1 MQNHLFFS
9 LLILYHVIQY
19 SQEGDKLPKKISI
32 SKDNILNTALEI
44 VRENGIEFVSNR
56 EIAKRLNCSI
66 RPIYYQFENSE
77 ELMEELK
84 KLMIKYFYDFLT
96 NNMNDEMPKYKQT
109 GINYIKFAKEEKNLF
124 KVLFMSKTNL
134 SIGEFIDAA
143 DGNFNEVEKYINMST
158 SLVGKDLKS
167 FHVKMWLF
175 THGIA
180 TLLASDAIVLGD
192 KQISELLSSE
202 FKALMLLEG
211 EK

>member
-1 MQNHLFFS
+1 M
-9 LLILYHVIQY
+9 IQY
-19 SQEGDKLPKKISI
+19 SWEGDKLPKKISI
-32 SKDNILNTALEI
+32 SKDDILNTALEI
-44 VRENGIEFVSNR
+44 VREKGIDFVSNR
-56 EIAKRLNCSI
+56 EIAKKLNCSI